1 MDKLLSYLIDY
12 PTASFLVLTFAIS
25 LISFALMLLLPNAE
39 TPESTSGF
47 PVWMLAIWSPNIA
60 AIMIWLARSE
70 FLSNFRIA
78 FSLPSLS
85 FWHLLAFIPLIILVC
100 IILIKIYNGEEI
112 QWSNFKMSYLIPLL
126 LMHLFM
132 GPLGEELGWR
142 GFLYPILAEKYGWL
156 ASALIVGVIWALWHL
171 PLWFIES
178 PQSEIPFWA
187 FSVNVILLSIS
198 MSMIMKYSD
207 GSILFVVMLHLIF
220 NVSLALVSILEID
233 TQGGYIKLSLYLYIP
248 IVILLMAIHEFTK
261 NQICEL

>member
-1 MDKLLSYLIDY
+1 MYKLFSYLINY

-112 QWSNFKMSYLIPLL
+112 QWSNFEMSYLIPLL

-142 GFLYPILAEKYGWL
+142 AFLYPILAEKYGWL
-156 ASALIVGVIWALWHL
+156 ASALIVGVLWALWHL
-171 PLWFIES
+171 PLWLIES

-187 FSVNVILLSIS
+187 FSVNVILLSII
-198 MSMIMKYSD
+198 MSMIMNYSD
-207 GSILFVVMLHLIF
+207 GSVLFVVLLHLIF
-220 NVSLALVSILEID
+220 NVSLAVVQVLDVD
-233 TQGGYIKLSLYLYIP
+233 KQGEYLKFSLYIYIP
-248 IVILLMAIHEFTK
+248 IVIVLMAIHEFTK
-261 NQICEL
+261 DQICQL